1 MKQFFRD
8 LLAEVSW
15 LAILSIICV
24 ILLNVL
30 MLIGVATWSLAVSL
44 GLTAVVAAILS
55 LRE

>member
-1 MKQFFRD
+1 MKQFLKD
-8 LLAEVSW
+8 MLSEVSW
-15 LAILSIICV
+15 LAVLAVICV

-44 GLTAVVAAILS
+44 GLTALVATILS